1 MIYSFSLLQVP
12 FRLLLFLILLHP
24 IPARVD
30 IKPLSED
37 QFFNS
42 FNAYPANEP
51 GGCGRYAPNGISM
64 MSHVLDSLGGTNA
77 IAQTVV
83 QDLPTYSN
91 QMYIRGLLFLF
102 FGITFFT
109 DHQINPG
116 LNHTNQFGYDHILGR
131 ARVDPFE
138 YRYL

>member
-1 MIYSFSLLQVP
+1 
-12 FRLLLFLILLHP
+12 
-24 IPARVD
+24 
-30 IKPLSED
+30 
-37 QFFNS
+37 
-42 FNAYPANEP
+42 
-51 GGCGRYAPNGISM
+51 M

-83 QDLPTYSN
+83 QDLPTYPT
-91 QMYIRGLLFLF
+91 QKYIRGLLFLF

-116 LNHTNQFGYDHILGR
+116 PNQINQLQYDQILGR
-131 ARVDPFE
+131 ARLDPFE